1 MRDSETYIEKHLS
14 KYIGPRVL
22 KILLHVNECV
32 CVRCVMYRNKAF
44 SILLAKFIGK
54 LESDKRNIKTC
65 F

>member
-14 KYIGPRVL
+14 KYLGPRVL

-44 SILLAKFIGK
+44 SILLVKFIGK
-54 LESDKRNIKTC
+54 LE
-65 F
+65 